1 MTRTTTRRSLLIGA
15 LGAAGLMAAKSS
27 SRVLRLPLRTRV
39 EAFKG
44 SGVWDEVHFD
54 RELPIAETAVLICD
68 MWDDHWCKGAARRV
82 GELVKVMAPVIDQ
95 ARAGGVQIIHA
106 PSEVM
111 DFYRDYPQ
119 RRRTLALPKVSLP
132 VECNLTDPPLPVE
145 NGCDTSADKFFKAW
159 TREHPGLSIGPDDA
173 ISDQGTEIYSLL
185 RKQGIGNLL
194 VMGVHTHVCVLK
206 RSFAIRQM
214 SKWGIR
220 CVLIRDLTDT
230 MYDPKTPPYVAHEQG
245 TELVVEHIEKYWCPT
260 TLSADLKRALR
271 A

>member
-1 MTRTTTRRSLLIGA
+1 MTSTRRSILMTA
-15 LGAAGLMAAKSS
+15 LGAAGLMAAKDG

-44 SGVWDEVHFD
+44 SGVWEEVHFE
-54 RELPIAETAVLICD
+54 RKVLIAETAVLICD
-68 MWDDHWCKGAARRV
+68 MWDNHWCTGAARRV
-82 GELVKVMAPVIDQ
+82 GELVRAMAPAIDQ
-95 ARAGGVQIIHA
+95 ARAGGLQIIHA

-111 DFYRDYPQ
+111 DFYKDYPQ
-119 RRRTLALPKVSLP
+119 RRKMLALPKVSLP

-185 RKQGIGNLL
+185 QKQGIGNLL
-194 VMGVHTHVCVLK
+194 VMGVHTNVCVLN

-220 CVLIRDLTDT
+220 CVLVRDLTDT
-230 MYDPKTPPYVAHEQG
+230 MYDPKTPPFVAHERG

-260 TLSADLKRALR
+260 TLSTDLGRAFR
-271 A
+271 S

>member
-1 MTRTTTRRSLLIGA
+1 MAAI
-15 LGAAGLMAAKSS
+15 GAAGLMAAKTS
-27 SRVLRLPLRTRV
+27 SRVLRLPLRSRV

-44 SGVWDEVHFD
+44 SGVWEEVHFERD
-54 RELPIAETAVLICD
+54 LPIAETAVLICD
-68 MWDDHWCKGAARRV
+68 MWDNHWCKGAARRV
-82 GELVKVMAPVIDQ
+82 GELVKVMAPAIDQ

-111 DFYRDYPQ
+111 DFYKDYPQ
-119 RRRTLALPKVSLP
+119 RKKMLALPKAPLP
-132 VECNLTDPPLPVE
+132 VECNLTDPALPVE

-159 TREHPGLSIGPDDA
+159 TREHAGLSIGPDDA

-185 RKQGIGNLL
+185 QKKGIGNLL
-194 VMGVHTHVCVLK
+194 VMGVHTNVCVLK

-220 CVLIRDLTDT
+220 CVLVRDLTDT

-245 TELVVEHIEKYWCPT
+245 TGLVVEHIEKYWCPT
-260 TLSADLKRALR
+260 MLSADLSRALQ